1 MPDSPLLTVRNL
13 SKTYHGR
20 WRESNRKVVL
30 REIDFSLER
39 AATLGVVG
47 PSGSGKS
54 TLARCIAGFEKPTS
68 GEILFGGRPLG
79 IQMIFQQPAA
89 TLNPRFTAR
98 EIVEEPLVIR
108 RRRDRAGKAAR
119 ALGLVGLPAASL
131 DRRAHQFSGGERQ
144 RLAIARALVL
154 EPELL
159 ILDESF
165 AGLDPALQE
174 QIAGLLRD
182 LQTGLGIAYLLISH
196 DLALV
201 ADLAAEIAV
210 MRDGVIVERIPAR
223 ELPAAQ
229 HPLTR
234 ELIAASQALSL
245 DGPAA

>member
-1 MPDSPLLTVRNL
+1 MPDSSLLTVRNL
-13 SKTYHGR
+13 SKTYYGR
-20 WRESNRKVVL
+20 WRESNGKVVL
-30 REIDFSLER
+30 HEISFTLER

-68 GEILFGGRPLG
+68 GEILFTGRPLG

-98 EIVEEPLVIR
+98 EIVEEPLMIQR
-108 RRRDRAGKAAR
+108 RERTGKAAR

-165 AGLDPALQE
+165 AGLDSALQN
-174 QIAGLLRD
+174 QIAELLRG
-182 LQTGLGIAYLLISH
+182 LQMSLGIAYLLISH
-196 DLALV
+196 DLVLV
-201 ADLAAEIAV
+201 ADLASEIAV
-210 MRDGVIVERIPAR
+210 MRDGAIVERIPTR
-223 ELPAAQ
+223 ELEAAQ

-234 ELIAASQALSL
+234 ELIAASHALSL
-245 DGPAA
+245 NGPAA